1 MNALTLLKDD
11 HAKVKKILSKLE
23 KTTERATKTRRE
35 LVSQLEREIK
45 IHAKIEEE
53 LFYPAFKKAVEKK
66 KEDRELF
73 FEANEEHHVVD
84 LLLPE
89 LKGSSPDSEEFGAK
103 ASVLKELIEHHIE
116 EEETEMFK
124 KARAKMSAQLLNKL
138 GEMMEARKRSLEA
151 QWDNPVLRPLK
162 KVGGLIDKMVPTSV
176 KNAKG
181 AAIAKVMPKD
191 GGKSQRKS
199 SRSDTGRERR
209 A

>member
-35 LVSQLEREIK
+35 LVAQLEREIK
-45 IHAKIEEE
+45 IHSKIEEE
-53 LFYPAFKKAVEKK
+53 LFYPAFLKAIEKK
-66 KEDRELF
+66 KDDRELF

-89 LKGSSPDSEEFGAK
+89 LKGSALDSEEFGAK

-116 EEETEMFK
+116 EEEKEMFK
-124 KARAKMSAQLLNKL
+124 KARAKMSVQLLNKL
-138 GEMMEARKRSLEA
+138 GEMMDARKRSLEA

-199 SRSDTGRERR
+199 SRSETSRERR